1 MTERSWRWVWLP
13 DLGEGAEAFAFR
25 ATDHGY
31 EARGAVTATLDGAP
45 LDASYLVETD
55 TSWRTGHV
63 RVDVKGGGTLEIL
76 SDGAGHWRRADGTA
90 LPDLDGCLDPD
101 ISMTPFTNTVAIR
114 RLGSRVGEAAE
125 IKVAYILVPEL
136 TLRAAPQRY
145 THLSRQLW
153 RFDGLDIDFTADIT
167 VDEDGFVV
175 EYPGLFRRQLQTP
188 AGRHI

>member
-13 DLGEGAEAFAFR
+13 DLGEGAEAFSFR
-25 ATDHGY
+25 ATDRGY
-31 EARGAVTATLDGAP
+31 QARGEVSATLDGAP
-45 LDASYLVETD
+45 LHASYLVETD

-114 RLGSRVGEAAE
+114 RLGSRVGAAAD

-167 VDEDGFVV
+167 VDDDGFVV
-175 EYPGLFRRQLQTP
+175 EYPGLFQRLPLVR
-188 AGRHI
+188 A